1 MGKLKVDALI
11 DNTYKTVDDRAII
24 YLYLINS
31 ILKDR
36 DFNPYFYVELHKDK
50 VKDEDIEAIKNFLL
64 KNDLLK
70 FVENIEVVKKVILRK
85 EKEIIKIIA
94 THPQKVPKLRK
105 IKECEIV
112 KEIYEHD
119 IPFAKRYLIDNDIIP
134 MTYWDFENKKP
145 ISREI
150 PKLKAVAFDMEVYN
164 RDTEPNPER
173 DPILMASFWDESGGK
188 VITYK
193 QFNHPNVE
201 VVENEK
207 ILIKKIIETLKQYDV
222 IYTYNGD
229 NFDFPYLKARA
240 KFYGINVDLGR
251 EGEELKIKRGGMEY
265 RSYIPGRIH
274 IDLYPI
280 SRRLLKLTKYTLED
294 VVYNLFGIEKLKIH
308 HTKIVD
314 YWINNDELL
323 IEYSLQ
329 DAKYTYKVGNYF
341 FPLEVM
347 FSRIVNQ
354 TPFEITRMSSGQMVE
369 YLLMKNAFKE
379 NMVVPNKPDEEEYKR
394 RLLTTYEGG
403 YVKEPEKG
411 IFEDIVSMDFR
422 SLYPSII
429 IAYNI
434 SPDTLDCECCKDISE
449 KILGHWFCKKR
460 EGLIPKTLRNLIE
473 RRIKIKRR
481 MKEMAKAGE
490 INEEYNLLDYEQK
503 SLKILANSIL
513 PDEYLTIIEK
523 DGVKIEKIGMY
534 IDNLM
539 EKYEDKIKYSKSS
552 EVLEVDNLK
561 TFSFNPVY
569 KNCLIKRVK
578 AVIRHKYSGKA
589 YKIRLRSGRTIKVT
603 EDHSLFKFEGGKV
616 VCIKGSDIKLGDLI
630 VVPKKLK
637 FINKD
642 VLINIPKR
650 LSNVDDEDIEDLTIT
665 KYKNK
670 EFFVRLRKTL
680 EDIEKGRAKIAYR
693 DCISYLKEIGL
704 VDYNII
710 KRINKVEVKILNKEK
725 FQNYKKYIDA
735 FLEYGTF
742 RKTFSTVP
750 YMKVREFIPNIPDN
764 EFRDCKIG
772 AFSGKIDALLK
783 LDENIAKFLGY
794 FVTRGRLKKIKLK
807 GETVYEVSV
816 YKSLP
821 EYQKEIVDV
830 FKKAFGAGSIARD
843 KVTLD
848 KKIVY
853 LVLKYV
859 FKCGDKNKKH
869 IPEEL
874 FLASES
880 VIKSFL
886 EGFLKAKKNSHKG
899 TSTFMAKDEKYLN
912 QLMLLF
918 GLVGIPTRF
927 TPVKH
932 KGYKLTLN
940 PKYKTIGDLMLDEVK
955 DIEEFDYSGYVYD
968 LSVEEHENFL
978 VNNIYVHNSSVSEID
993 NIGKLYNLL
1002 NYEQKSLK
1010 ILANSILPNQWMPI
1024 VEDKDIKFVKIDN
1037 YINQLMERDKYKIK
1051 FDGNSEIL
1059 EVNNLMAFSFNRQTK
1074 KCEIKRVKALIRHKY
1089 SGKAYKIRLRSGR
1102 EIKVT
1107 RGHSLFKYENGKIV
1121 EIRGDDVKVD
1131 DLIVVPKSIVAIEED
1146 ITINIP
1152 KVLAKLDDDS
1162 LILEIPKEKR
1172 NEIKKKIKTIK
1183 DKILTEFYN
1192 LVLKHSKYTKSGNY
1206 IIKLSKV
1213 KDIINYIPDEELI
1226 NFKIGIRGGK
1236 RINAIIKLDEDVAKF
1251 LGYYVSEGYARCS
1264 KNQKN
1269 GYSYEIYIANHDKNI
1284 LKDMERVMNKI
1295 FGKCKVCK
1303 DRVRAT
1309 SKIAYLFV
1317 KHIVPCGIKSENKQI
1332 PEVILKAK
1340 KDIKLAFLE
1349 GYFIGDGDIHP
1360 SKRLRLSTKSEKLA
1374 YQLMFLL
1381 NSLGISAV
1389 KMGFDSGVYR
1399 VYINEDL
1406 PFITTNR
1413 KRNKY
1418 YSNVIPKE
1426 ILEHIF
1432 NKKFQNNMSIDKFK
1446 EFIKD
1451 KDINGFEW
1459 LLSGDITFDRVKE
1472 IEEFNYSGYVYDLSV
1487 EDNENFLVNN
1497 IYAHNSVYGYLAFP
1511 RARFY
1516 SRECAEIVTYL
1527 GRKYILETVK
1537 EAEKFGFKVLYIDTD
1552 GFYAVWKEKISKD
1565 ELIKKAMEF
1574 VEYINSKLPGTMEL
1588 EFEGYYKRGIF
1599 VTKKRYALID
1609 DKGRVTVKGL
1619 EFVRR
1624 DWSNIAKVTQKKVL
1638 EALLVEGSVEKAKKI
1653 IQDVIKDLREKKIKK
1668 EDLVIYTQLTKDP
1681 KEYKTTAPHVEI
1693 AKKLMREGKR
1703 IKVGDIIGYII
1714 VKGTKSISERAKL
1727 PEEVDI
1733 DDVDVNYYI
1742 DNQILPPVLRI
1753 MEAVGVSKNELK
1765 KEGAQL
1771 TLDRFFN

>member
-1 MGKLKVDALI
+1 MKKIDALI

-36 DFNPYFYVELHKDK
+36 DFKPYFYVELNKDK
-50 VKDEDIEAIKNFLL
+50 VEDEDIEIIKDFLL

-70 FVENIEVVKKVILRK
+70 FVENIEVVKKIIFKK
-85 EKEIIKIIA
+85 EKEIIKITA
-94 THPQKVPKLRK
+94 THPQKVPKLRE
-105 IKECEIV
+105 IKKCPIV

-119 IPFAKRYLIDNDIIP
+119 IPFAKRYLIDNEIIP
-134 MTYWDFENKKP
+134 MTYWDFEHKKP
-145 ISREI
+145 VSIEI

-173 DPILMASFWDESGGK
+173 DPILMASFWDENGGK

-193 QFNHPNVE
+193 QFNHPNIE
-201 VVENEK
+201 VVKNEK
-207 ILIKKIIETLKQYDV
+207 ELIKRIIETLRQYDI

-240 KFYGINVDLGR
+240 KLYGIDINLGR
-251 EGEELKIKRGGMEY
+251 DGEELKIKRGGMEY
-265 RSYIPGRIH
+265 RSYIPGRVH

-294 VVYNLFGIEKLKIH
+294 VVYNLFGIEKLKIP
-308 HTKIVD
+308 HTKIVE
-314 YWINNDELL
+314 YWANNDEIL

-329 DAKYTYKVGNYF
+329 DAKYTYKIGNYF

-354 TPFEITRMSSGQMVE
+354 TLFEITRMTSGQMVE

-379 NMVVPNKPDEEEYKR
+379 NMIVPNKPDEEEYR
-394 RLLTTYEGG
+394 RRVSTTYEGG

-411 IFEDIVSMDFR
+411 MFEDIISMDFR

-429 IAYNI
+429 ISYNI

-473 RRIKIKRR
+473 RRINIKRR
-481 MKEMAKAGE
+481 MKEMVKNGE

-503 SLKILANSIL
+503 SLKILANSVL
-513 PDEYLTIIEK
+513 PDEYLTVIED
-523 DGVKIEKIGMY
+523 DGVKVVKIGDY
-534 IDNLM
+534 IDDLM
-539 EKYEDKIKYSKSS
+539 RKHKDRIKYDGLS
-552 EVLEVDNLK
+552 EILEVDNLK
-561 TFSFNPVY
+561 TYSFNR
-569 KNCLIKRVK
+569 KTKKCSINRVK
-578 AVIRHKYSGKA
+578 ALIRHPYSGKA
-589 YKIRLRSGRTIKVT
+589 YKIKLRSGRTIKIT
-603 EDHSLFKFEGGKV
+603 EDHSLFKFEKGRP
-616 VCIKGSDIKLGDLI
+616 VCVRGDEIKPWDLI
-630 VVPKKLK
+630 VVPRKLK
-637 FINKD
+637 FVNKKD
-642 VLINIPKR
+642 ITINIPKR
-650 LSNVDDEDIEDLTIT
+650 LVNADEEELKDLTIT
-665 KYKNK
+665 KRKDK
-670 EFFVRLRKTL
+670 EFLVRLKKTL
-680 EDIEKGRAKIAYR
+680 EDIENNKVKLAFR
-693 DCISYLKEIGL
+693 DCVSYLRDLGL

-710 KRINKVEVKILNKEK
+710 KRINKIEVNILNREK
-725 FQNYKKYIDA
+725 FQNYKKYIET
-735 FLEYGTF
+735 FVEYGSF
-742 RKTFSTVP
+742 KGKVSNIQ
-750 YMKVREFIPNIPDN
+750 YMKVKEFIPNLPDK
-764 EFRDCKIG
+764 EFEDCEIG
-772 AFSGKIDALLK
+772 AFSGKIKAIIK
-783 LDENIAKFLGY
+783 LDEKLAKFLGY
-794 FVTRGRLKKIKLK
+794 FVSRGRLKKIKLK
-807 GETVYEVSV
+807 DETVYEVSI

-821 EYQKEIVDV
+821 EYQKEILDL
-830 FKKAFGAGSIARD
+830 FIETFGSGVIGKD
-843 KVTLD
+843 KVLMRH
-848 KKIVY
+848 KIVY
-853 LVLKYV
+853 LILKYI
-859 FKCGDKNKKH
+859 FKCGDKDKKH

-874 FLASES
+874 LLADENI
-880 VIKSFL
+880 IKSFL

-899 TSTFMAKDEKYLN
+899 TTTFMAKDEKYLN

-918 GLVGIPTRF
+918 SLVGIPTRF
-927 TPVKH
+927 TPVKN

-940 PKYKTIGDLMLDEVK
+940 PNYPIVNDLMLDEVK
-955 DIEEFDYSGYVYD
+955 EVEAFDYNGYVYD
-968 LSVEEHENFL
+968 LSVEKYENFL
-978 VNNIYVHNSSVSEID
+978 VNNIYAHNSSISEID
-993 NIGKLYNLL
+993 NIRELYNLL
-1002 NYEQKSLK
+1002 DYEQKSLK

-1024 VEDKDIKFVKIDN
+1024 VEDNDIKFVKIDN
-1037 YINQLMERDKYKIK
+1037 YINQLMDRNKYKIK

-1059 EVNNLMAFSFNRQTK
+1059 EVDNLKAFSFNRQTK
-1074 KCEIKRVKALIRHKY
+1074 KCEIKRVKSLIRHKY
-1089 SGKAYKIRLRSGR
+1089 SGKAYKIKLRSGR
-1102 EIKVT
+1102 EIEVT
-1107 RGHSLFKYENGKIV
+1107 MGHSLFKYENGKIV
-1121 EIRGDDVKVD
+1121 EVKGEDVKVE
-1131 DLIVVPKSIVAIEED
+1131 DLIVVPKSIVAIEDD

-1172 NEIKKKIKTIK
+1172 NEIKKKISTIK
-1183 DKILTEFYN
+1183 DKSLRKFYE
-1192 LVLKHSKYTKSGNY
+1192 LILKHSKYTKNGNY

-1213 KDIINYIPDEELI
+1213 KDIIDYIPDKEFI
-1226 NFKIGIRGGK
+1226 NFKIGTRGGK
-1236 RINAIIKLDEDVAKF
+1236 RIDAIIKLDEDVAKF

-1269 GYSYEIYIANHDKNI
+1269 GYSYEIYIANHNKDI
-1284 LKDMERVMNKI
+1284 LKDMERVTTKI

-1303 DRVRAT
+1303 DRVRVM

-1317 KHIVPCGIKSENKQI
+1317 NYVVPCGIKAENKQI
-1332 PEVILKAK
+1332 PEIIFKAK
-1340 KDIKLAFLE
+1340 KSIKLAFLE

-1389 KMGFDSGVYR
+1389 KIGFDSGVYR

-1459 LLSGDITFDRVKE
+1459 LLNGDITFDRVKE
-1472 IEEFNYSGYVYDLSV
+1472 IEEFDYSGYVYDLSV

-1516 SRECAEIVTYL
+1516 SRECAEVVTYL

-1537 EAEKFGFKVLYIDTD
+1537 EAEKFGFKVLYVDTD
-1552 GFYAVWKEKISKD
+1552 GFYAIWKEKISKE
-1565 ELIKKAMEF
+1565 ELIKKAKEF

-1588 EFEGYYKRGIF
+1588 EFEGYFKRGIF

-1609 DKGRVTVKGL
+1609 ENGRVTVKGL

-1624 DWSNIAKVTQKKVL
+1624 DWSNIAKITQRKVL
-1638 EALLVEGSVEKAKKI
+1638 EALLVEGSIEKAKKI
-1653 IQDVIKDLREKKIKK
+1653 IQDVIKDLREKRIKK
-1668 EDLVIYTQLTKDP
+1668 EDLIIYTQLTKDP

-1733 DDVDVNYYI
+1733 EDVDVNYYI

-1771 TLDRFFN
+1771 TLDKFFN